1 VRSSTQPAVGGALAG
16 SGAPDTPAPRR
27 AIDRDNADWEIMLR
41 SLMVIWS
48 LAAVFL
54 LVVPLVS
61 SPPVEIRTNL
71 MRFAIVAVTVLGML
85 LAGRERLPRW
95 TPDVCA
101 YLLYLIVGGI
111 ISTYQ
116 DPDTPYA
123 FLYLWLSVHSFYF
136 QPWRRAAPQVAFIA
150 ADYAVSLLAM
160 PGAEF
165 PVLRW
170 AVTVL
175 TTVVICTMVALL
187 RARVDALVGRL
198 AGVARTDPL
207 TGLRNRR
214 AYDEIFEIEV
224 ARADR
229 TDQPLSLIIGDI
241 DHFKGVNDRFGHPT
255 GDVVLRRVAAVLEQS
270 ERRVDA
276 AIRLGGEEFALL
288 LPGTDADGA
297 FRVAQ
302 RVRENLRRAF
312 HRDALPVTMS
322 FGIASYPAH
331 GGDPEALFQ
340 AADTALLAAK
350 AQGRDRAVVCPPG
363 YVPERNAGYM
373 PERNAG
379 YVPQPAD
386 LGSLPAEVG
395 GTEELGLS
403 SELRGRSV
411 EDDPSLR

>member
-1 VRSSTQPAVGGALAG
+1 MGRHTSTHTRPAGGAP
-16 SGAPDTPAPRR
+16 APDGASDGPATRP

-48 LAAVFL
+48 LAAIFL
-54 LVVPLVS
+54 LVAPLVS
-61 SPPVEIRTNL
+61 SPPMDIRTNL
-71 MRFAIVAVTVLGML
+71 LRFGLVAVTVLGML
-85 LAGRERLPRW
+85 VIGRERLPNW
-95 TPDVCA
+95 TPDLCA

-160 PGAEF
+160 PGAGF

-175 TTVVICTMVALL
+175 TTAVICTMVALL
-187 RARVDALVGRL
+187 RARVDVLVGRL

-214 AYDEIFEIEV
+214 AYDEIFEIEL

-229 TDQPLSLIIGDI
+229 TDQPLSLIVGDI
-241 DHFKGVNDRFGHPT
+241 DHFKAVNDRFGHPT

-288 LPGTDADGA
+288 LPGTDAHGA
-297 FRVAQ
+297 YRVAQ

-312 HRDALPVTMS
+312 HRDTLPVTMS
-322 FGIASYPAH
+322 FGIACCPTH
-331 GGDPEALFQ
+331 GRDAEALFQ
-340 AADTALLAAK
+340 AADTALLEAK
-350 AQGRDRAVVCPPG
+350 ARGRDRAVVCPTG
-363 YVPERNAGYM
+363 F
-373 PERNAG
+373 
-379 YVPQPAD
+379 VPQLTEGGQLA
-386 LGSLPAEVG
+386 AEVG
-395 GTEELGLS
+395 GAEDIGLGLELG
-403 SELRGRSV
+403 RRSV
-411 EDDPSLR
+411 EDGPSLR